1 MDSFNSDSFKYTPFN
16 FSDFSTDSSDIDA
29 FNLGG
34 YIDFTAFG
42 IAGQETNLDQL
53 LDPSK
58 LDLDDVNHNGFPDI
72 TECNLSVPT
81 MGWLSD
87 SAPDLNTTKYQPDP
101 SLDPAFEFKLRE
113 SLQAEIQA
121 LDTVTETPQFT
132 FTAAST
138 SVPEPSTKR
147 KKPVKKSTTK
157 KSRAQ
162 KPPPDPP
169 SRVTKP
175 STRKPKTSKAK
186 IALSSPTTHPFTL
199 YQEHRLQAS
208 VLQFLGSP
216 SLQEQ
221 FQAQFGTNP
230 KRLQQF
236 INNPEEQRRL
246 VQGMVNR
253 ELTNPAFQR
262 MLLQSSYGYQK

>member
-1 MDSFNSDSFKYTPFN
+1 MDSFNSDSFNYTPFN
-16 FSDFSTDSSDIDA
+16 FSDFSADSIDINA

-34 YIDFTAFG
+34 HIDFIAFD
-42 IAGQETNLDQL
+42 IPGQETNLDQL

-58 LDLDDVNHNGFPDI
+58 FELDDVNRTEFPDM
-72 TECNLSVPT
+72 TESNLSAPT
-81 MGWLSD
+81 MDWLSE
-87 SAPDLNTTKYQPDP
+87 SAPDLNTTQYQPDP
-101 SLDPAFEFKLRE
+101 SLDPAFELRLRE

-121 LDTVTETPQFT
+121 LNTVTETPQFT

-138 SVPEPSTKR
+138 SVPEPSTKK
-147 KKPVKKSTTK
+147 KKPVKKPTTK
-157 KSRAQ
+157 NSGAQ
-162 KPPPDPP
+162 EPPPDPP

-175 STRKPKTSKAK
+175 RTRKPKKPKAK
-186 IALSSPTTHPFTL
+186 ITLPSPTTHPFTL

-221 FQAQFGTNP
+221 FQARFGTNP
-230 KRLQQF
+230 ERLQQF
-236 INNPEEQRRL
+236 IDNPEEQQRL
-246 VQGMVNR
+246 VQGLVNR

-262 MLLQSSYGYQK
+262 MLLQSSYGY